1 MKTIATTLTLSL
13 ALALAALP
21 AAASGKTLD
30 QSLLEIQQ
38 QWAHI
43 NYELPADQRADAFG
57 TLEKQAAELVHQ
69 FPDRAEPLVWDGIVL
84 SSQAGAERSLGALGV
99 AKAARDR
106 LQASL
111 KIDPAALQGS
121 ADASL
126 GTLYYRVPGW
136 PIGFGDD
143 SKADAYFQKAMAI
156 DPSGIDT
163 NYLYADFLYGKHR
176 YGEALAALERAQ
188 AAPPRPNRPLAD
200 QGRRQEIRK
209 LMAEVRAH
217 AGNTL
222 NSAER

>member
-1 MKTIATTLTLSL
+1 MKQLTI
-13 ALALAALP
+13 ALALSLVLATAPTYAAD
-21 AAASGKTLD
+21 ARLD
-30 QSLLEIQQ
+30 QAILDIQH

-43 NYELPADQRADAFG
+43 NYELPAGQKAAAF
-57 TLEKQAAELVHQ
+57 TELEKQAATLTRQ
-69 FPDRAEPLVWDGIVL
+69 YPSRAEPLVWDGIVL
-84 SSQAGAERSLGALGV
+84 SSIAGAERSLGALGL
-99 AKAARDR
+99 AKRARDQ

-143 SKADAYFQKAMAI
+143 GKAESYFKTAMQI

-188 AAPPRPNRPLAD
+188 AAPARPSRPLAD
-200 QGRRQEIRK
+200 KGRHQEIAK
-209 LMAEVRAH
+209 LMAEIRAK
-217 AGNTL
+217 AGDSVK
-222 NSAER
+222 SAER